1 MIRRDLM
8 AEIGILFEDNLL
20 FEENLWNPL
29 YKKNLSWDLYLF
41 LIIAQN
47 VGCLYVLKELTA
59 F

>member
-8 AEIGILFEDNLL
+8 AEIEILFEDNLL
-20 FEENLWNPL
+20 FEENLWNPQ
-29 YKKNLSWDLYLF
+29 YKKNLSLDLYLF